1 MCKSSKNFLY
11 LYAILTFWFAF
22 SDSRTFCE
30 GEDEV
35 HGFPGGA
42 QLVEVPG
49 GLEERD
55 ELDMVVVYV
64 RVRLYLKHT
73 QTPYKLTYIIL
84 R

>member
-1 MCKSSKNFLY
+1 MSAHQHFLIFMHKKKPFW
-11 LYAILTFWFAF
+11 LRFGDSGTFSEW
-22 SDSRTFCE
+22 
-30 GEDEV
+30 EDEV

-42 QLVEVPG
+42 QLAEVPG

-55 ELDMVVVYV
+55 ELDMVVVHV